1 MKRFVLALVV
11 AALTV
16 AIPIKCFPYDVKSGD
31 TLTSIAWAIGTNSTL
46 THSSYGVYPE
56 GIGIDNSDN
65 VWIAN
70 RDTNSV
76 VELSPTGQF
85 IQSITVG
92 LDPHGLKIDRANS
105 GNIWSQNQGG
115 GGPGAPATCPYGTT
129 GTVTA
134 LAPNGTVVGSFCTHG
149 DLPQHAQFDASD
161 NIWVTNQGSNTIS
174 ELVGGDVG
182 IGTFV
187 ASFPT
192 GVNPH
197 AVARDQSGNFWIGNY
212 GSADITVLNSLGA
225 LVFTIPGVGAQPTGN
240 DIDPSANLWQSV
252 QGLHVVKEF
261 AAAPSFMQI
270 GGDHDVGD
278 TPRGVTIDNAGN
290 VFVANQNSENV
301 FEFSSSGTFVREF
314 KVGRGAE
321 NMAINSKGDLWVTNA
336 YDNTVSVLK
345 KVAVPTP
352 NSDDDS
358 NG

>member
-1 MKRFVLALVV
+1 
-11 AALTV
+11 
-16 AIPIKCFPYDVKSGD
+16 SGD
-31 TLTSIAWAIGTNSTL
+31 TLTSSAWAFSTFC
-46 THSSYGVYPE
+46 TITYSSHGVYPE
-56 GIGIDNSDN
+56 GIGIDASDN
-65 VWIAN
+65 VWISN
-70 RDTNSV
+70 RDTNNV
-76 VELSPTGQF
+76 VELSRTGKF

-92 LDPHGLKIDRANS
+92 IDPHGLKIDRANS

-115 GGPGAPATCPYGTT
+115 GGPGAPSTCPDGTT

-134 LAPNGTVVGSFCTHG
+134 LAPTGTVVGSFCTQG

-174 ELVGGDVG
+174 ELVAGNVG

-197 AVARDQSGNFWIGNY
+197 AVARDQNGNFWIGNY
-212 GSADITVLNSLGA
+212 GSADITVLNSLGD
-225 LVFTIPGVGAQPTGN
+225 LVSTIAGVGPQPTGN

-252 QGLHVVKEF
+252 AGLHVVKEF
-261 AAAPSFMQI
+261 AAAPSFVQI
-270 GGDHDVGD
+270 GGDHPAGN

-301 FEFSSSGTFVREF
+301 FKFNSSGRFVREF

-321 NMAINSKGDLWVTNA
+321 NMAINSKGDVWVTNA
-336 YDNTVSVLK
+336 YDNTVTVLE

-352 NSDDDS
+352 NNDDDS

>member
-1 MKRFVLALVV
+1 MKRFVAAFFVV
-11 AALTV
+11 ALIV
-16 AIPIKCFPYDVKSGD
+16 AAPIDYLPYDVKPGG
-31 TLTSIAWAIGTNSTL
+31 TPTSVAWAMGPTFTP
-46 THSSYGVYPE
+46 TYSSYGVYPE
-56 GIGIDNSDN
+56 GIGIDSSDN

-76 VELSPTGQF
+76 VELSPFGRF

-115 GGPGAPATCPYGTT
+115 GGPGAPATCPGGTT

-134 LAPNGTVVGSFCTHG
+134 LAPNGKVVGSFCTQG

-174 ELVGGDVG
+174 ELVGDDAG

-197 AVARDQSGNFWIGNY
+197 AVARDQSGNFWVGNY
-212 GSADITVLNSLGA
+212 GSADVTVLNSLGE

-261 AAAPSFMQI
+261 AAAPSFIQI
-270 GGDHDVGD
+270 GGNHPVGD

-290 VFVANQNSENV
+290 VFVANQNSANV
-301 FEFSSSGTFVREF
+301 FEFNSSGTLIREF
-314 KVGRGAE
+314 KVGRGPE
-321 NMAINSKGDLWVTNA
+321 NMAINSKGDVWVTNA
-336 YDNTVSVLK
+336 YDNTVSVLPK
-345 KVAVPTP
+345 AAVPTP
-352 NSDDDS
+352 GSDDDS

>member
-1 MKRFVLALVV
+1 
-11 AALTV
+11 
-16 AIPIKCFPYDVKSGD
+16 
-31 TLTSIAWAIGTNSTL
+31 
-46 THSSYGVYPE
+46 
-56 GIGIDNSDN
+56 
-65 VWIAN
+65 
-70 RDTNSV
+70 V

-115 GGPGAPATCPYGTT
+115 AGPGAPAACPGGTT

-134 LAPNGTVVGSFCTHG
+134 LAPNGTVVGSFCTQG

-197 AVARDQSGNFWIGNY
+197 AVARDQSGNFWIANY
-212 GSADITVLNSLGA
+212 GSADITVLNSSGA
-225 LVFTIPGVGAQPTGN
+225 LVSTIPGVGAQPTGN
-240 DIDPSANLWQSV
+240 DINPSANLWQSV
-252 QGLHVVKEF
+252 QGLHVAKEF
-261 AAAPSFMQI
+261 AAAPSFVQI
-270 GGDHDVGD
+270 DGDHNVGD

-301 FEFSSSGTFVREF
+301 FEFDSSGTFVREL